1 MSRNS
6 VEDHESRE
14 DYYKRDCEVGG
25 EIIPAG
31 ITSLPDSVKGMGMP
45 FAEIDTAVLGSYNPA
60 SGQFSL
66 MVHAE
71 QPNRSRATPESYGDS
86 K

>member
-6 VEDHESRE
+6 AEGHESRE
-14 DYYKRDCEVGG
+14 DYYKRDREVGG

-60 SGQFSL
+60 SGHFSL

-71 QPNRSRATPESYGDS
+71 QPNPPQGSPESDVGG